1 MAGRMNPSDSK
12 RRILVVDDHP
22 VVRRALV
29 GFLNNEGDLTC
40 CGEVAKLADIVP
52 SMNLNKPDLVL
63 LDLFLDTDSTLP
75 LITPLR
81 DQFPQTLILVLS
93 QYDETIY
100 AEQAL
105 EAGAAGYVLKE
116 DSPHEVLAAI
126 RSVFQ
131 EEIYLSHKLAGRLLY
146 QFLGVKAAPSH
157 PRGIQHLTYRELQL
171 LYLISTGMS
180 MRQISEQLNLSL
192 KTVEIYRD
200 HLKHKLNLPDNSALS
215 DYVLQRPKKS

>member
-1 MAGRMNPSDSK
+1 M
-12 RRILVVDDHP
+12 DDHP
-22 VVRRALV
+22 VVRRAITGL
-29 GFLNNEGDLTC
+29 LNNECDLTC
-40 CGEVAKLADIVP
+40 CGEVAKLEEIVP
-52 SMNLNKPDLVL
+52 SVNLNKPDLVL

-75 LITPLR
+75 LIQPLR
-81 DQFPQTLILVLS
+81 DEFPQTLILVLS

-116 DSPHEVLAAI
+116 ESPHEVLAAI

-157 PRGIQHLTYRELQL
+157 PKGIQHLTYRELQV

-180 MRQISEQLNLSL
+180 VRQISEQLNLSL
-192 KTVEIYRD
+192 KTVETFRD
-200 HLKHKLNLPDNSALS
+200 HLKHKLNLSDSSELA
-215 DYVLQRPKKS
+215 DYVLQRQKRY

>member
-1 MAGRMNPSDSK
+1 MDASEAK

-22 VVRRALV
+22 VVRRAIIGL
-29 GFLNNEGDLTC
+29 LNNEGDLTC
-40 CGEVAKLADIVP
+40 CGEVAKLPDIVP
-52 SMNLNKPDLVL
+52 AVNLNQPDLVL
-63 LDLFLDTDSTLP
+63 LDLFLDTESTLP
-75 LITPLR
+75 IIEPLR
-81 DQFPQTLILVLS
+81 RQFPQTLILVLS

-116 DSPHEVLAAI
+116 ESPREVLAAI
-126 RSVFQ
+126 RAVFQ

-157 PRGIQHLTYRELQL
+157 PRGIQNLTYRELQV

-180 MRQISEQLNLSL
+180 ARKISEQLELSI
-192 KTVEIYRD
+192 KTVETYRD
-200 HLKHKLNLPDNSALS
+200 HLKHKLNLASTSELA
-215 DYVLQRPKKS
+215 DYVMQRQQSSPIPK

>member
-1 MAGRMNPSDSK
+1 MNASDAK

-22 VVRRALV
+22 VVRRAIIGL
-29 GFLNNEGDLTC
+29 LNNECDLVC
-40 CGEVAKLADIVP
+40 CGEAATLPDIIP
-52 SMNLNKPDLVL
+52 SVNLNKPDLVL

-75 LITPLR
+75 LIEPLR
-81 DQFPQTLILVLS
+81 EQFPQTLILVLS

-116 DSPHEVLAAI
+116 ESPHEVLAAI

-146 QFLGVKAAPSH
+146 QFLGVKSAPSH
-157 PRGIQHLTYRELQL
+157 PRGIQHLTYRELQV

-180 MRQISEQLNLSL
+180 VRQISEQLELSV
-192 KTVEIYRD
+192 KTVETFRD
-200 HLKHKLNLPDNSALS
+200 HLKHKLNLSDTAALA
-215 DYVLQRPKKS
+215 DYVMQRPKPA